1 MPYIQLDEQQFV
13 LGADETLVGSRE
25 DAHIKV
31 GGEGDGAIYALIKHE
46 ADGTTV
52 IRRGLS
58 EEPVRVNGVALGAE
72 PVPLVH
78 GDKIDVAG
86 KLLIFGSAPAVGST
100 QMLAGVRPGELAR
113 TPAVNRPAAS
123 VDGRMV
129 SQVDGREYVVPPAGL
144 VIGRDPSCDVVIASN
159 QVSRRHAMIAPTDA
173 GYVITDTSTNGL
185 QVNGQAVTGSRTLS
199 RGDVVRV
206 GEEEFRFYAQ
216 SAPPAPADAP
226 VETPAVAL
234 VEPPVEESV
243 EESVEEPAP
252 AATAAII
259 DEPAPP
265 SASRPPAM
273 ASLEITNEGVLKGR
287 RFEIRTPL
295 THIGR
300 GAHNDFVINDLSVS
314 ETHAK
319 LQRREGG
326 WFIVDMGSTNGT
338 YVGGRRINGE
348 HTLAGAP
355 DVRFGNVK
363 CLFQVIRG
371 EQQPGPEAHGTRVIA
386 PVGAADFID
395 TPAVTPR
402 YAPSAAKPAPEPP
415 EPVPEPRQ
423 GLPVVVWLGV
433 LLAAALAAIFILSS
447 R

>member
-1 MPYIQLDEQQFV
+1 MPYIQLDEQHFA
-13 LGADETLVGSRE
+13 LGPDETLIGSRD
-25 DAHIKV
+25 DAHIRV
-31 GGEGDGAIYALIKHE
+31 GREGDGAIHAVIKNE
-46 ADGTTV
+46 VDGTTV
-52 IRRGLS
+52 IRRGPS
-58 EEPVRVNGVALGAE
+58 EEPVRVNGVALGVE

-78 GDKIDVAG
+78 GDKIDVGG
-86 KLLIFGSAPAVGST
+86 KLLIFGDAPAIGST
-100 QMLAGVRPGELAR
+100 QSLASVRPGELAR
-113 TPAVNRPAAS
+113 TPAVGRPAANAG
-123 VDGRMV
+123 GRMV

-159 QVSRRHAMIAPTDA
+159 QVSRRHANIALTDA

-185 QVNGQAVTGSRTLS
+185 QVNGEAVAGSRTLS

-216 SAPPAPADAP
+216 SVPPAPPAPPLAP
-226 VETPAVAL
+226 VESPAPVAA
-234 VEPPVEESV
+234 PM
-243 EESVEEPAP
+243 VEEPSVPP
-252 AATAAII
+252 AATG
-259 DEPAPP
+259 PA
-265 SASRPPAM
+265 AM

-287 RFEIRTPL
+287 KFEIRTAL

-319 LQRREGG
+319 LQRRESG

-348 HTLAGAP
+348 HTMAGSS

-371 EQQPGPEAHGTRVIA
+371 EQPGLEAHGTRVIA
-386 PVGAADFID
+386 PVGAADFVE
-395 TPAVTPR
+395 TPAATPR
-402 YAPSAAKPAPEPP
+402 YAPSAAKSVAEPP
-415 EPVPEPRQ
+415 EPAPEPRQ
-423 GLPVVVWLGV
+423 GLPAVVWLGV
-433 LLAAALAAIFILSS
+433 LLAVAVAAIFILSS

>member
-1 MPYIQLDEQQFV
+1 MPYIQLDEQQFA

-78 GDKIDVAG
+78 GDKIDVGG

-113 TPAVNRPAAS
+113 TPAVNRLAAS

-129 SQVDGREYVVPPAGL
+129 SQVDGREYVVPPGGL

-159 QVSRRHAMIAPTDA
+159 QVSRRHAMIALTDA

-185 QVNGQAVTGSRTLS
+185 QVNGEAITGSRTLS

-216 SAPPAPADAP
+216 SAPPAPA
-226 VETPAVAL
+226 ERPAVA
-234 VEPPVEESV
+234 PV

-252 AATAAII
+252 AVTAAII
-259 DEPAPP
+259 DEPASPP
-265 SASRPPAM
+265 ASRPPAM

-287 RFEIRTPL
+287 KFEIRTPL

-371 EQQPGPEAHGTRVIA
+371 EQQPGLEAHGTRVIA